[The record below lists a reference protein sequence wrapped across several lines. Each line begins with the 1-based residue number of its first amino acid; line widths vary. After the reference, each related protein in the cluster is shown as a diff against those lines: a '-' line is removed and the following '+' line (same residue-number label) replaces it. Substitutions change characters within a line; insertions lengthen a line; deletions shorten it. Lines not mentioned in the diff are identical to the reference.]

1 MTSVRAVPRSLFG
14 HLVLAQIVYGGLLAI
29 GFLAVLELNH
39 TRYHLEAT
47 QRLSLHW
54 AGEILS
60 RYPDEFT
67 STESGVD
74 NAPLRTLLLQL
85 GQSSPAADF
94 HVIDGAGR
102 ILLSSVPAAKL
113 RSPSVDIGAVESLI
127 LNPHAL
133 PVMIDDPS
141 EPGVLRIFSA
151 ARFGGGTQPGAYLL
165 LLLRGQDAGAF
176 LAHQGSRV
184 FLESVVMIAGVSV
197 LALSA
202 AIVLLVYILRPV
214 RKLSRAMEK
223 FRRESGIAWPS
234 ENGSALISE
243 GTELERLSLHF
254 NDMARQIVELLHR
267 LKGDDRKMREMFA
280 NISHDLRTPLTVIQG
295 CLEAA
300 QARAGGPSP
309 AAGRGATMD
318 VALTQCRSLGRLI
331 ETVFEL
337 SKLQSADYRLRREVF
352 SIAEL
357 AQDVAMK
364 FSLKAM
370 ERGISIR
377 IDGGDRHIHVMADV
391 LLVERVLDNL
401 IDNALRHA
409 EGAKEIT
416 IRLADR
422 AVDVEIMVCD
432 NGSGMPAAA
441 WNRILTEQSGKP
453 PSYPGATEK
462 GSGLGLSIVRRIL
475 ELHDTGLELVTT
487 GGSGTSFRFALTK
500 ADCFGNPTQA
510 PVGVG
515 GPPLVAG

>member
-1 MTSVRAVPRSLFG
+1 MRAVPRTLFG
-14 HLVLAQIVYGGLLAI
+14 HLVSAQIVYGGLLAL
-29 GFLAVLELNH
+29 GFLLVLELNH

-47 QRLSLHW
+47 QRLSLDW
-54 AGEILS
+54 AGEILA
-60 RYPDEFT
+60 RYRHEFT
-67 STESGVD
+67 SKELGSG
-74 NAPLRTLLLQL
+74 NAPSREFLLHL
-85 GQSSPAADF
+85 GKSSPAADF

-113 RSPSVDIGAVESLI
+113 RRTSVDIAAVESLI
-127 LNPHAL
+127 VNPQVL

-151 ARFGGGTQPGAYLL
+151 ARFGRGAKPTGYLL

-176 LAHQGSRV
+176 LSHQGSRV

-197 LALSA
+197 LGFVVAT
-202 AIVLLVYILRPV
+202 ILLVSILRPI
-214 RKLSRAMEK
+214 RKLSRAMEL

-234 ENGSALISE
+234 ENGKALEPE
-243 GTELERLSLHF
+243 GSELERLSLHF
-254 NDMARQIVELLHR
+254 NEMARQIVELLQR
-267 LKGDDRKMREMFA
+267 LKDDDRKMREMFA

-300 QARAGGPSP
+300 QARAGEPSP
-309 AAGRGATMD
+309 AAGRGAPMD

-337 SKLQSADYRLRREVF
+337 SKLQSADYQLRREAF
-352 SIAEL
+352 SIGEL
-357 AQDVAMK
+357 VQDVAIK
-364 FSLKAM
+364 FSPKAM

-377 IDGGDRHIHVMADV
+377 VDGGDRHIQVTADV
-391 LLVERVLDNL
+391 LLLERVLDNL

-409 EGAKEIT
+409 AGANEIT
-416 IRLADR
+416 IRLIER
-422 AVDVEIMVCD
+422 AMDVEIMVCD

-441 WNRILTEQSGKP
+441 WNRILREQSGKP

-475 ELHDTGLELVTT
+475 ELHHTSLELITT
-487 GGSGTSFRFALTK
+487 GGNGTTFCFSLEK
-500 ADCFGNPTQA
+500 ADCFAGPKQPPDAAITA
-510 PVGVG
+510 P
-515 GPPLVAG
+515 PVAD

>member
-1 MTSVRAVPRSLFG
+1 MRALPRSLFG

-29 GFLAVLELNH
+29 GFLLVLELNH

-47 QRLSLHW
+47 QRLSLDW

-60 RYPDEFT
+60 RYPDEFI

-74 NAPLRTLLLQL
+74 NAPLRTFLLHL

-94 HVIDGAGR
+94 HVIDDAGK
-102 ILLSSVPAAKL
+102 ILLSSVPAARL
-113 RSPSVDIGAVESLI
+113 RNPSVDIGAVESLI
-127 LNPHAL
+127 RNPQVL
-133 PVMIDDPS
+133 PVMIGDPS
-141 EPGVLRIFSA
+141 EPGVLRIFSV
-151 ARFGGGTQPGAYLL
+151 ARFGGGVRPGGYLL
-165 LLLRGQDAGAF
+165 MLLRGQDAGAF

-184 FLESVVMIAGVSV
+184 FLESAVMIVGVSILGFV
-197 LALSA
+197 VATILLLS
-202 AIVLLVYILRPV
+202 ILRPI

-223 FRRESGIAWPS
+223 FRRERGIAWPS
-234 ENGSALISE
+234 ENGGGLISE

-254 NDMARQIVELLHR
+254 NEMARQIVELLHR
-267 LKGDDRKMREMFA
+267 LKDDDRKMREMFA

-300 QARAGGPSP
+300 QTRGCEPSA
-309 AAGRGATMD
+309 AAGRSAPMD
-318 VALTQCRSLGRLI
+318 VALAQCCSLGRLI

-337 SKLQSADYRLRREVF
+337 SKLQSADYQLRREVF

-357 AQDVAMK
+357 AQDAAMK
-364 FSLKAM
+364 FSLMAM

-377 IDGGDRHIHVMADV
+377 IDGGDRHIHVTADV

-409 EGAKEIT
+409 EGADEIT

-422 AVDVEIMVCD
+422 AVDAEIMVCD
-432 NGSGMPAAA
+432 NGSGMPRAA

-475 ELHDTGLELVTT
+475 ELHGNSLELVTT
-487 GGSGTSFRFALTK
+487 GGSGTSFRFALRK
-500 ADCFGNPTQA
+500 ADGFGNPTQA
-510 PVGVG
+510 PVGVS